1 MKLKEINM
9 KRTTLLLL
17 LIFFAAGILYPRE
30 IRLLTIGN
38 SFSED
43 AVEHYLHGL
52 VAAEGDTIVIGNM
65 YIGGCSLETHH
76 INAQNDAPAYSYRK
90 IVDGVKSVTANYKLS
105 DALVDEEWDYISFQ
119 QVSSLSGKYESYYPF
134 VTSLMD
140 YAKRYAR
147 NKDVVFILHATW
159 AYAGDSNH
167 SGFANYD
174 NDQLTMYRALIDA
187 TKRVAEQSGFS
198 MIIPAGTAIQNG
210 RTGPLGDTYCSDGYH
225 LQHTY
230 GRYTA
235 SCAWYEMLF
244 DKSVV
249 GNSYRPESVTSCQA
263 LIAQLSAHYAVRKPY
278 DITPVEVCDSPLPEP
293 SVF

>member
-1 MKLKEINM
+1 M
-9 KRTTLLLL
+9 KRMTLLLL

-76 INAQNDAPAYSYRK
+76 NNAQNDAPAYSYRK
-90 IVDGVKSVTANYKLS
+90 IVDGVKSVTANYRLS
-105 DALVDEEWDYISFQ
+105 DALADEEWDYISLQ
-119 QVSSLSGKYESYYPF
+119 QVSSLSGIYDSYHPYIA
-134 VTSLMD
+134 SLMD
-140 YAKRYAR
+140 YAKRVAR
-147 NKDVVFILHATW
+147 NDDVVFILHATW

-167 SGFANYD
+167 PGFANYD
-174 NDQLTMYRALIDA
+174 NDQQTMYRAIIET
-187 TKRVAEQSGFS
+187 TKRVAEQSGFR

-244 DKSVV
+244 NKSVV

-278 DITPVEVCDSPLPEP
+278 EVSAVEVCDSPLPEP

>member
-1 MKLKEINM
+1 M
-9 KRTTLLLL
+9 KRTILLLL
-17 LIFFAAGILYPRE
+17 LLFFVAGILYPRE

-43 AVEHYLHGL
+43 AVEHNLHGL
-52 VAAEGDTIVIGNM
+52 VVAEGDTIVIGNM

-76 INAQNDAPAYSYRK
+76 NNAQNDAPAYSYRK
-90 IVDGVKSVTANYKLS
+90 IVEGVKCVTANYRLS
-105 DALVDEEWDYISFQ
+105 DALADEEWDYISLQ
-119 QVSSLSGKYESYYPF
+119 QVSSLSGIFESYYPY

-140 YAKRYAR
+140 YVKRYAR
-147 NKDVVFILHATW
+147 NDDVVFILHATW

-167 SGFANYD
+167 PGFANYN
-174 NDQLTMYRALIDA
+174 NDQLTMYRAIIEA
-187 TKRVAEQSGFS
+187 TNRVAEQTGFR

-210 RTGPLGDTYCSDGYH
+210 RTSTLGDTYCSDGYH

-249 GNSYRPESVTSCQA
+249 GNSYRPESMSSCQA

-278 DITPVEVCDSPLPEP
+278 EITPVEVCDSPLLK
-293 SVF
+293 SSIF